1 MGNEF
6 DRLSKI
12 VKKQNNIVG
21 NLMKIPASYL
31 SYVDITDT
39 VNDRSTSLDEFTEKG
54 KKEIYE
60 ELRNAAKKDYDQ
72 MGEKFF
78 STKNMKWQLS
88 LSFIEDTYN
97 RRIGNQT
104 YITLNISKKHRE
116 SI

>member
-1 MGNEF
+1 M
-6 DRLSKI
+6 SKI

-31 SYVDITDT
+31 SYVEITDT
-39 VNDRSTSLDEFTEKG
+39 VNDRSTGLDEFTEKG

-78 STKNMKWQLS
+78 STKNMKWQLA

-97 RRIGNQT
+97 GDDNQI
-104 YITLNISKKHRE
+104 YVTLTH
-116 SI
+116 